1 MFTNFHQKWNAMRVP
16 RRLDSPRMAKI
27 VKEKSPSPERTETSA
42 MVYLLMKSS
51 MNKRKIQK
59 EESHRGRYKIFG
71 DLAKLPCVKKPTG
84 NTYKMKDLSD
94 NMFEDYEDKINS
106 NIVDVNSFKD
116 SNNEIVFPKESVE
129 CLIKNEIKVENESVD
144 DAFLNN
150 NSPIDPRRSIQTNNR
165 KRSSAVSCSSAEYP
179 VEKKWRPSSKEH
191 IKSKIKTSTPKRI
204 KQSSVSDMKELM
216 RITKAFQNRRGR
228 RVPVIYDRARPDVLF
243 PPSHKLTVAE
253 VFDSG
258 TDRPRPE
265 VLKQHFTLEG
275 RIDEAAALRIVNDG
289 AAILRSEKTMIDIEA
304 PVTGK
309 FQ

>member
-71 DLAKLPCVKKPTG
+71 DLAKLPCVKKPTS

-116 SNNEIVFPKESVE
+116 SNNEILFPKESVE

-228 RVPVIYDRARPDVLF
+228 RVPVIYDRARPGLPIFFSFFFFCSCVCFYFRFLF
-243 PPSHKLTVAE
+243 SF
-253 VFDSG
+253 VFFLISY
-258 TDRPRPE
+258 
-265 VLKQHFTLEG
+265 
-275 RIDEAAALRIVNDG
+275 
-289 AAILRSEKTMIDIEA
+289 RSNRVHMQF
-304 PVTGK
+304 V
-309 FQ
+309 

>member
-1 MFTNFHQKWNAMRVP
+1 MRVP

-116 SNNEIVFPKESVE
+116 SNNEILFPKESVE

-228 RVPVIYDRARPDVLF
+228 RVPVIYDRARPATV
-243 PPSHKLTVAE
+243 PKLREFCDNASE
-253 VFDSG
+253 VQG
-258 TDRPRPE
+258 TNGSSTR
-265 VLKQHFTLEG
+265 LE
-275 RIDEAAALRIVNDG
+275 LSNLV
-289 AAILRSEKTMIDIEA
+289 S
-304 PVTGK
+304 
-309 FQ
+309 